1 MTLETLSEPHHAA
14 EAVSQ
19 HPAQAAGGD
28 PPAVAGG
35 HTVPSLRGLLQVR
48 VKSTEKT
55 SRQA

>member
-1 MTLETLSEPHHAA
+1 MKTLSEPHHAA

-28 PPAVAGG
+28 PPALAGR
-35 HTVPSLRGLLQVR
+35 HAVPTLRGLLQVR

-55 SRQA
+55 